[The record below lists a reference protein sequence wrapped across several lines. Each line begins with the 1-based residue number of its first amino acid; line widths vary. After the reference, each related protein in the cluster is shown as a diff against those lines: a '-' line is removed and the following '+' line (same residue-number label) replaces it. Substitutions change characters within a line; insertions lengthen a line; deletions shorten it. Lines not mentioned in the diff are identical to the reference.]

1 MRPEKELN
9 IIRGKMMI
17 NAATQYETDKILEYI
32 NTLEALVEEASDADF
47 YGTEGWRHRIG
58 WGE

>member
-1 MRPEKELN
+1 MTPEKELN